1 MKTTNII
8 SIASLVLI
16 IALGV
21 LSYLGY
27 TKMQNDNA
35 ELKNTL
41 NISLRKAMSTKQNY
55 VVPNDTAQDIP
66 VMNQKLN
73 QGLLDTID
81 NVLRRGL
88 AKMPIAPQANLQNL
102 YKQIPLIE
110 PGTSQQVKIDSLENK
125 VSSLS
130 QLVRTNLAIQAKPIA
145 VEKAEK
151 TKTLQTYYDDINI
164 IFKTRNSFITG
175 KVQPQ
180 YFSNLQYGQVFRFE
194 HAIPDYMYSFT
205 DKKGNNISNTEAKEF
220 LSNKSFWLNSVE
232 LKEKKAVINCSI
244 GI

>member
-8 SIASLVLI
+8 SIVSLTLLIVL
-16 IALGV
+16 GT

-27 TKMQNDNA
+27 QQMQIDNV

-41 NISLRKAMSTKQNY
+41 NIELRKALSQQK
-55 VVPNDTAQDIP
+55 NDTPKDTAKDIAELT
-66 VMNQKLN
+66 QKLN
-73 QGLLDTID
+73 LGILDSINSVIKKNSTKTQITS
-81 NVLRRGL
+81 
-88 AKMPIAPQANLQNL
+88 QANLQNL
-102 YKQIPLIE
+102 YKKISLIT
-110 PGTSQQVKIDSLENK
+110 PGTSQQIKIDSLENK
-125 VSSLS
+125 VKILT
-130 QLVRTNLAIQAKPIA
+130 QLVKNNLTNQPKQIN
-145 VEKAEK
+145 VEKTEK
-151 TKTLQTYYDDINI
+151 TKSLQTFYDDISI

-180 YFSNLQYGQVFRFE
+180 YFANLQYGQVFRFVNS
-194 HAIPDYMYSFT
+194 IPDYMYSFT
-205 DKKGNNISNTEAKEF
+205 DKKGNNISNIEAKEF

>member
-1 MKTTNII
+1 MKTIKTLL
-8 SIASLVLI
+8 IACFTLLLT
-16 IALGV
+16 LGV
-21 LSYLGY
+21 LFYFAFQ
-27 TKMQNDNA
+27 KMQEDNLA
-35 ELKNTL
+35 VQSKL
-41 NISLRKAMSTKQNY
+41 NIELRKAISTKQNSED
-55 VVPNDTAQDIP
+55 PKDTTHDIA

-73 QGLLDTID
+73 QGLLDSIN

-88 AKMPIAPQANLQNL
+88 AKMPIAPPANLQNL
-102 YKQIPLIE
+102 YKQISFIE

-130 QLVRTNLAIQAKPIA
+130 QLVRTNLAIQAKPIIA
-145 VEKAEK
+145 EKSEK

-180 YFSNLQYGQVFRFE
+180 YFPSLQYGQVFRFVNS
-194 HAIPDYMYSFT
+194 IPDYMFAFT
-205 DKKGNNISNTEAKEF
+205 DKKGNSISNVEAKEF
-220 LSNKSFWLNSVE
+220 LSNKSFWLNSIE
-232 LKEKKAVINCSI
+232 LKEKKAVVNCSI